1 MTGAGETELSV
12 LGAHVLER
20 HLEVED
26 TSGNESEDQG
36 GDHLTNESMV
46 GLDVCVVGQ
55 FQIVREGECLV
66 ARDVTEGLEPAGK
79 LVTDPM
85 LK

>member
-1 MTGAGETELSV
+1 VTGAGETELSV
-12 LGAHVLER
+12 LGAYVLER

-36 GDHLTNESMV
+36 GDHLTNKGVV
-46 GLDVCVVGQ
+46 GLDVSVVGQ
-55 FQIVREGECLV
+55 FQIVREGERLV

-79 LVTDPM
+79 LVTDAM
-85 LK
+85 LE